1 GVDAL
6 AIAAISPMVRRS
18 SAASADLSMVYF
30 LVMHSWFYSEK
41 RNRKKQHM
49 NRESDVF
56 ESSEASDGP
65 EDRKTEEKPSSYD
78 DKNDLEE
85 QVLDILL

>member
-1 GVDAL
+1 MQGL
-6 AIAAISPMVRRS
+6 TK
-18 SAASADLSMVYF
+18 LSGIKSQSLVIEVYF